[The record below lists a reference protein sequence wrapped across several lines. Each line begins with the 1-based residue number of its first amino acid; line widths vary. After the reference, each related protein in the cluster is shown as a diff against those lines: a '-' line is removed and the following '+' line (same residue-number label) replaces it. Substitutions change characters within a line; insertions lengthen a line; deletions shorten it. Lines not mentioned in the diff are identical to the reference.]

1 MHIIEIAPLDNGA
14 HRNQNGNGNFRTIPD
29 GWAVIPDDMEIPST
43 FPFIDIEVE
52 GQVVTS
58 MLPGVVPEPEEDPA
72 TPEPTLEEKY
82 QALEEQLATTQDAV
96 DFILMNM

>member
-1 MHIIEIAPLDNGA
+1 MHIIEIKTLENGA
-14 HRNQNGNGNFRTIPD
+14 HDNQNSEYLRFIPN
-29 GWAVIPDDMEIPST
+29 GWAVIPEDMEIPDT
-43 FPFIDIEVE
+43 FPFVDITVE

-58 MLPGVVPEPEEDPA
+58 MTPGVMPEPEDPV

-82 QALEEQLATTQDAV
+82 QALQEQLATTQDAV

>member
-14 HRNQNGNGNFRTIPD
+14 HNNQNGGISTIPD
-29 GWAVIPDDMEIPST
+29 GWAVIPDDMLIPDT
-43 FPFIDIEVE
+43 FPFVDITVE

-58 MLPGVVPEPEEDPA
+58 MTPGVIPEPEDPV